1 MTLNVNVLTRCWM
14 LDNGAESANEIKF
27 KEIFMIIFM
36 KLDLV
41 GLVNLKMCFVT
52 YMDTHGYQTIQLLFY
67 VPIPLAFRW
76 MVESE
81 LDIHTLMLISTSSQL
96 ISWILNSTNH
106 LNNNG
111 NDSCYNLVSKF
122 KNSPFVL
129 VWTVF
134 NSPNWAI
141 SLVKT
146 VHALHDVAITDLV
159 LELVV
164 SGVRVLNFVLI
175 LIFRVGLNSKSEF
188 T

>member
-1 MTLNVNVLTRCWM
+1 MFCYVHEHARIPNHT
-14 LDNGAESANEIKF
+14 A
-27 KEIFMIIFM
+27 
-36 KLDLV
+36 
-41 GLVNLKMCFVT
+41 
-52 YMDTHGYQTIQLLFY
+52 Y

-76 MVESE
+76 TVKSQ
-81 LDIHTLMLISTSSQL
+81 LDIHTVMLIGTSSQL
-96 ISWILNSTNH
+96 ISFH
-106 LNNNG
+106 LNNNW
-111 NDSCYNLVSKF
+111 NDNCYNLVSKF

-146 VHALHDVAITDLV
+146 VHALHDVTITDLV